1 VLFTV
6 DLKSNGAD
14 GVGDVTV
21 IEAAVRDCD
30 NQPLPVQPGATAQLV
45 VNRVAPSAITD
56 LVGTQVTS
64 GNDASGRT
72 GIVLGWT
79 PTTAGRVELYRA
91 PFGSYP
97 GYDNGGGVA
106 PDSSDAPDGAWVLVS
121 SDASPGFVD
130 APPSRGF
137 WHHVAF
143 VVDSCGNRSAVSNRT
158 RGALDYHLGD
168 VTDGAVRGQGDNR
181 VQIEDVTLLG
191 AHYGISGSAIT
202 TAGVGYLDVGPTTD
216 GAPTSRPTT
225 DNVIGFDDLV
235 LFSLNFETVSS
246 PALRAR
252 PASPPSAAA
261 ATAESFTLEA
271 PAVVSAGDE
280 VVATL
285 RVEAAGA
292 MQGFAAQ
299 LAWNESVL
307 EPLACESAGYAES
320 QGGVA
325 FSPRAGGIDAVRLG
339 RRGTGFTGQGEVARF
354 RFRARREGDPSLRIE
369 SVDARDAANR
379 MLDRGALAQALV
391 PAVPAH
397 DVLLAPAPNPA
408 RGQANLSFG
417 VARRGAVELAIYSI
431 DGRRVRVLAHG
442 VHEAGS
448 FRIAWRGD
456 DDAGHEQS
464 PGIYWARLT
473 VGEHTFTRRI
483 VYLR

>member
-1 VLFTV
+1 M
-6 DLKSNGAD
+6 
-14 GVGDVTV
+14 
-21 IEAAVRDCD
+21 
-30 NQPLPVQPGATAQLV
+30 
-45 VNRVAPSAITD
+45 SA
-56 LVGTQVTS
+56 
-64 GNDASGRT
+64 
-72 GIVLGWT
+72 
-79 PTTAGRVELYRA
+79 
-91 PFGSYP
+91 
-97 GYDNGGGVA
+97 
-106 PDSSDAPDGAWVLVS
+106 
-121 SDASPGFVD
+121 
-130 APPSRGF
+130 
-137 WHHVAF
+137 
-143 VVDSCGNRSAVSNRT
+143 
-158 RGALDYHLGD
+158 
-168 VTDGAVRGQGDNR
+168 
-181 VQIEDVTLLG
+181 
-191 AHYGISGSAIT
+191 
-202 TAGVGYLDVGPTTD
+202 
-216 GAPTSRPTT
+216 
-225 DNVIGFDDLV
+225 
-235 LFSLNFETVSS
+235 

-261 ATAESFTLEA
+261 ASAESFTLEA

-339 RRGTGFTGQGEVARF
+339 RNGTGFTGQGEVARF
-354 RFRARREGDPSLRIE
+354 RFRARREGDPNLRIE

-417 VARRGAVELAIYSI
+417 VARRGAVDLAIYSI